1 MKNQFEYWTIRFK
14 TYEAVV
20 GSIAALVPRSFGIE
34 SRSSV
39 RKRPGQLGTPEELI
53 DKEEKISH
61 QFFKI
66 FDEGYELASSSMNI
80 VH

>member
-1 MKNQFEYWTIRFK
+1 MKNQFEYWIIRFK

-39 RKRPGQLGTPEELI
+39 RKGPGQLGTPEELI
-53 DKEEKISH
+53 DKEEKSVTNFSRFLTKVMIW
-61 QFFKI
+61 
-66 FDEGYELASSSMNI
+66 L
-80 VH
+80 VHR